1 MTESRETKAK
11 SERRTELLE
20 VGRRILAEKG
30 FEATTISE
38 IVASAGVAQGTFYL
52 YFSSK
57 IALVAALNQEM
68 NEQIVSAVQDATA
81 QEHTAAE
88 IVGAGVTASFRQ
100 IERYRDILSILHSQV
115 AMTQIHIQR
124 EQQFGIYHHLIA
136 KLIRQ
141 RQQAGDVDKSINA
154 DVSARLIAGLID
166 HAADECFLYD
176 KETQPEV
183 YIKEV
188 IRFVRRALEIS

>member
-1 MTESRETKAK
+1 MTEGRETKAR

-38 IVASAGVAQGTFYL
+38 IVAQAGVAQGTFYL

-57 IALVAALNQEM
+57 LALIAALNQEM
-68 NEQIVSAVQDATA
+68 NEQIVAAVQDATA
-81 QEHTAAE
+81 QAPKAAE
-88 IVGAGVTASFRQ
+88 VVETGVVAAFRQ

-115 AMTQIHIQR
+115 AMTHTHTQR

-136 KLIRQ
+136 ELIRQ
-141 RQQAGDVDKSINA
+141 RQEIGDVDRSINA
-154 DVSARLIAGLID
+154 DISARLIAGLID
-166 HAADECFLYD
+166 HAADECYLYD
-176 KETQPEV
+176 RETRPEV
-183 YIKEV
+183 YIQEV
-188 IRFVRRALEIS
+188 VLFVKRALAIS

>member
-11 SERRTELLE
+11 SERRAELLE

-52 YFSSK
+52 YFPSK

-68 NEQIVSAVQDATA
+68 NERIVSAVQDASA
-81 QEHTAAE
+81 QALTAAE
-88 IVGAGVTASFRQ
+88 IVEAGVTASFRQ
-100 IERYRDILSILHSQV
+100 IERYRDILSTLHSQV

-136 KLIRQ
+136 ELIRQ

-188 IRFVRRALEIS
+188 IRFVRRALEIP